1 MCLQTRLGETRIGR
15 SGIGFQIQTT
25 ISIKG
30 EPAPDLFPNLLE
42 MEVEEDH
49 HLADVFRIRLAIL
62 QQPGEEPWLFLDD
75 ERIRLWNT
83 VKISVTLSEEE
94 EVELID
100 GYITQIKPH
109 IDPDESKCSVEIW
122 GMDASVLMSLEE
134 KIKDWPKKKDSDIA
148 EKIFKSYS
156 LAVDSDTVENTEIVH
171 DDKVATIIQ
180 RETDI
185 QFLKRLAQ
193 RNGYECYVKGK
204 TGYFRKPILDKN
216 KKQPVLAAHFGEET
230 NLMKF
235 DAKLNAQR
243 PISRVEMHQIDTI
256 GKKIDDAEITKTSHD
271 QLGRDGALSISPPN
285 SIQSRLFM
293 KHAVAT
299 GKPEMKRFCEAI
311 FDEAQWLIAANGEID
326 SVAYGA
332 VLQAKNLV
340 PIKGV
345 GETFSGLYY
354 VTSVK
359 HVFNTERY
367 VQRFTARRNALA
379 PSGPEDFAEN
389 GGSLPF

>member
-1 MCLQTRLGETRIGR
+1 M
-15 SGIGFQIQTT
+15 
-25 ISIKG
+25 
-30 EPAPDLFPNLLE
+30 
-42 MEVEEDH
+42 
-49 HLADVFRIRLAIL
+49 ADVFRIRLATI
-62 QQPGEEPWLFLDD
+62 QQQGDEPWLFLDD
-75 ERIRLWNT
+75 ERIRLWNA

-100 GYITQIKPH
+100 GYITQIRPH

-148 EKIFKSYS
+148 EQIFKSYS
-156 LAVDSDTVENTEIVH
+156 LTVNGDTVENTEIVH

-204 TGYFRKPILDKN
+204 TGYFRKPVLDKN
-216 KKQPVLAAHFGEET
+216 KKQVVLAAHFGEET
-230 NLMKF
+230 NLTKF

-243 PISRVEMHQIDTI
+243 PLSKVEMHQIDTI
-256 GKKIDDAEITKTSHD
+256 GKKIDDAEITRASHD
-271 QLGRDGALSISPPN
+271 QLGQDGALSISPPN
-285 SIQSRLFM
+285 NIQSQLYT

-299 GKPEMKRFCEAI
+299 AKPEMDRLCEAV
-311 FDEAQWLIAANGEID
+311 FDESQWLISAEGEID
-326 SVAYGA
+326 SVLYGA
-332 VLQAKNLV
+332 VLQAKNLL
-340 PIKGV
+340 PIKGI

-359 HVFNTERY
+359 HIFNAERY
-367 VQRFTARRNALA
+367 IQRFTARRNALA
-379 PSGPEDFAEN
+379 PSGPDDFAEN
-389 GGSLPF
+389 AGSLPF